1 LYYNADQIFLINN
14 SMKLLAVDTSTDAC
28 SAALF
33 IDGDIRE
40 TFALA
45 PREHTKLILPMIDE
59 LLIDAGL
66 LPQQLDAVA
75 LSCGPGS
82 FTGVRIATGVA
93 HGIAF
98 GADIPLV
105 LVSTLAAIAQ
115 DVLNRHQVDLTFTA
129 MDARMDELFWGVY
142 QPNALGLAELI
153 GEEAVTPADKVD
165 YPDRE
170 GVGVG
175 SGWSVHGNALSSR
188 LGDRVKYV
196 INDVWPHAA
205 CVAQLGAYDCANG
218 LAVPV
223 EQAMPVY
230 LRDKV
235 AKKQSER

>member
-1 LYYNADQIFLINN
+1 
-14 SMKLLAVDTSTDAC
+14 MKLLAIDTSTDAC

-33 IDGDIRE
+33 IDGAIRE
-40 TFALA
+40 KFEIL
-45 PREHTKLILPMIDE
+45 PREHTKLILLMVDE
-59 LLIDAGL
+59 LLADAQIK
-66 LPQQLDAVA
+66 PQHLDAVA
-75 LSCGPGS
+75 LSRGPGS

-98 GADIPLV
+98 GADIPVV

-115 DVLNRHQVDLTFTA
+115 DVFNRHQVDLAFTA
-129 MDARMDELFWGVY
+129 MDARMDEIFWGVY
-142 QPNALGLAELI
+142 QPNSLGLAELL
-153 GEEAVTPADKVD
+153 GEEAVTPADQTIF
-165 YPDRE
+165 PDMD

-175 SGWSVHGNALSSR
+175 SGWGVHGDALTSH
-188 LGDRVKYV
+188 LGSHVNYV
-196 INDVWPHAA
+196 ISDVWPHAA
-205 CVAQLGAYDCANG
+205 CVAQLGAYDFANG

>member
-1 LYYNADQIFLINN
+1 VKI
-14 SMKLLAVDTSTDAC
+14 LALDTATDAC

-33 IDGDIRE
+33 VNGDITER
-40 TFALA
+40 FQVV

-59 LLIDAGL
+59 LMAVAGL
-66 LPQQLDAVA
+66 QPQQLDAVA
-75 LSCGPGS
+75 LSRGPGS

-98 GADIPLV
+98 GADIPVV

-115 DVLNRHQVDLTFTA
+115 DFFNHHGEDVAFTA
-129 MDARMDELFWGVY
+129 MDARMDEIFWGVY
-142 QPNALGLAELI
+142 SRNALGLAELL
-153 GEEAVTPADKVD
+153 GDEAVTPAAHVI
-165 YPDRE
+165 YPAVS

-175 SGWSVHGNALSSR
+175 SGWSVYRDVLLNRLS
-188 LGDRVKYV
+188 GYV
-196 INDVWPHAA
+196 TNSINDIWPRAA
-205 CVAQLGAYDCANG
+205 CVAQLGAYDFANG

>member
-1 LYYNADQIFLINN
+1 
-14 SMKLLAVDTSTDAC
+14 MKLLAVDTSTDAC

-40 TFALA
+40 KFALT

-59 LLIDAGL
+59 LMAEAQLQ
-66 LPQQLDAVA
+66 PQQLDAVA
-75 LSCGPGS
+75 LSRGPGS

-98 GADIPLV
+98 GADIPVV
-105 LVSTLAAIAQ
+105 LISTLAAIAQ
-115 DVLNRHQVDLTFTA
+115 DVFNRHQVDLAFTA
-129 MDARMDELFWGVY
+129 MDARMDEIFWGVY
-142 QPNALGLAELI
+142 QPNALGLAELL
-153 GEEAVTPADKVD
+153 GEEAVTPADKSI
-165 YPDRE
+165 YPDMN

-175 SGWSVHGNALSSR
+175 SGWSVHGDVLSSHLGGR
-188 LGDRVKYV
+188 LQYV
-196 INDVWPHAA
+196 ISDVWPHAA
-205 CVAQLGAYDCANG
+205 CVAQLGAFDFANG